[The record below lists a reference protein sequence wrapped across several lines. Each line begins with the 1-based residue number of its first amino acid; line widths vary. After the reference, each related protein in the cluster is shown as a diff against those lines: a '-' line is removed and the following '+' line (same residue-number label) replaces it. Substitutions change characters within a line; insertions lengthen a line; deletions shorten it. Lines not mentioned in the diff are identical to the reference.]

1 MPPDVEK
8 LILLQKMDLEIA
20 RLSAEIAALPKHLA
34 AIEAR
39 LSAARKAVA
48 DADASLKTEEVKRR
62 SLESDVS
69 SQKQKIAKYRQQID
83 TVKTNEQYKAL
94 QHEVEFAEQ
103 EIRRFEDIELES
115 MERTEQLEAARA
127 AAATELGEQSKLIER
142 EKEKARETTAYN
154 ESTLTSLRA
163 DRVAVRGEITEATL
177 AIYDRVSSV
186 RGTGVAEGIGQK
198 CGACQM
204 MVRPQKWNELRD
216 GVLMTCESCGRLLYY
231 DHTGRLPEVASPAAK
246 KRTQSTPAESG
257 TQTKSA
263 EASS

>member
-1 MPPDVEK
+1 MHVDVEK
-8 LILLQKMDLEIA
+8 LILLQKIDLEIA
-20 RLSAEIAALPKHLA
+20 RLTAEIAALPKHLA
-34 AIEAR
+34 TIETK
-39 LSAARKAVA
+39 LSAVRKAVA
-48 DADASLKTEEVKRR
+48 DADASLKAEEAKRR
-62 SLESDVS
+62 SLESDVRD
-69 SQKQKIAKYRQQID
+69 QKQKIAKYRQQID

-103 EIRRFEDIELES
+103 EIRRFEDVELES
-115 MERTEQLEAARA
+115 MERTDQLETTRVVA
-127 AAATELGEQSKLIER
+127 AAELEAQSKLIER

-154 ESTLTSLRA
+154 ETTLTTLHA
-163 DRVAVRGEITEATL
+163 DRLAVRTEITETTL
-177 AIYDRVSSV
+177 AIYDRVSGI

-231 DHTGRLPEVASPAAK
+231 DHTGHLPEIAKPEAK
-246 KRTQSTPAESG
+246 KRVRPSTAGASDENM
-257 TQTKSA
+257 